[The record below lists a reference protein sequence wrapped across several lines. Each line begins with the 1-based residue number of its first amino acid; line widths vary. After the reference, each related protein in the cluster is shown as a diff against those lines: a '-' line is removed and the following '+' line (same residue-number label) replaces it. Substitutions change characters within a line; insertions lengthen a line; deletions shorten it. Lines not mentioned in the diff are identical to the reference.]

1 MSEIP
6 PRVFLSVGTK
16 QSKEQEQF
24 IAALQTLL
32 SNAGFE
38 TRRAQWSAISPLA
51 KIKEEMNGCDGAV
64 MVAFERIYAKEG
76 RERSSSTKFT
86 RITDQRF
93 TTVWNHVE
101 AAMAYCLELPLLI
114 VCEPNLREEG
124 LLEKFDWY
132 IHRTQLSASTASE
145 TEFLGIFQDWAARVR
160 KHRQQMSAKP
170 SRAVKSDQIDPARLT
185 LGEIFQSMSIPQLA
199 MLLTAAFAIIGFAVA
214 AGSCWPGL
222 AKLFP

>member
-145 TEFLGIFQDWAARVR
+145 PEFLGIFQDWAARVR
-160 KHRQQMSAKP
+160 KHRQTSAK
-170 SRAVKSDQIDPARLT
+170 SDRAVQLDRIDPAKLS
-185 LGEIFQSMSIPQLA
+185 LGEIFTNMSVAQLA
-199 MLLTAAFAIIGFAVA
+199 VLLTAAFGVLGFAVFL
-214 AGSCWPGL
+214 GSKWPEL
-222 AKLFP
+222 ANLFH